1 MKHIN
6 IPEYKGMV
14 TVADDCPQE
23 VIDALKELCRLA
35 YHGLGKDGKK
45 KEFTPK
51 NPPKVKNPDGSDHN
65 QYG

>member
-6 IPEYKGMV
+6 IPEYKAMA

-45 KEFTPK
+45 KEFVPK
-51 NPPKVKNPDGSDHN
+51 NPPQVKNPDGSDHT
-65 QYG
+65 QYS